1 MSEKWNDRIGNNSR
15 WLLFGILGV
24 LLLLNRRFALNIAYI
39 LFGIGLMLAGVACI
53 YSWWQS
59 RNQASNDLISPIG
72 GLVLF
77 VVGLWILNNP
87 SSFDGILNVII
98 GLVLIVS
105 GANWLSKS
113 GHPNQDRLMI
123 VLSIVS
129 IVAGLII
136 ALSRAGTAWI
146 ATACGFSLIY
156 TAITGFLGER
166 MFHG

>member
-1 MSEKWNDRIGNNSR
+1 MSAEMLGKERKRTLEPVQKKPIEYLLEFIVNISR
-15 WLLFGILGV
+15 Q
-24 LLLLNRRFALNIAYI
+24 
-39 LFGIGLMLAGVACI
+39 M
-53 YSWWQS
+53 
-59 RNQASNDLISPIG
+59 
-72 GLVLF
+72 
-77 VVGLWILNNP
+77 
-87 SSFDGILNVII
+87 
-98 GLVLIVS
+98 IVS

-123 VLSIVS
+123 VLSIIS